1 MTVKETLEYIHKVS
15 WLGSVPGLSRVSE
28 LLGRMGNPEK
38 KLKFVHIA
46 GTNGKGSTAAMT
58 ASILQQAGYCTGLYT
73 SPYII
78 SFNERMQVNGRNIPD
93 DTLAE
98 ITQWIRP
105 MADSMADH
113 PTEFELVTCIAMEYF
128 ARSGC
133 DIVVLE
139 VGLGGEFDA
148 TNVIDAP
155 EAAVIVNIGLDHTQV
170 LGNTLE
176 EIAHAKAGIIKPGC
190 DCVLYGQT
198 AGVEQVISDTCKKLG
213 APLHRADIADLTL
226 NAHGLDG
233 QTFDWKQYHDLH
245 IPLLGEHQLH
255 NVCTVLTV
263 IETLR
268 GRGWNVSDDAIRQ
281 GLEKVY
287 WPGRFQLAGRDPLF
301 IIDGGHNPQCLDALV
316 QAFRDYLPGRK
327 ITFLNG
333 CMADKDYGEMFRD
346 LAPFAREFVTVTP
359 PNPRALKAEDLAE
372 HLKRYDLPVTACKTV
387 AEGVNTAID
396 HAGPDGVVCACGSLY
411 MIGDIC
417 AALDARKE

>member
-1 MTVKETLEYIHKVS
+1 MTIQETLSYIHKVS
-15 WLGSVPGLSRVSE
+15 WLGSVPGLSRTRE
-28 LLGRMGNPEK
+28 LLRRMGNPEK

-58 ASILQQAGYCTGLYT
+58 ASILQQAGCRTGLYT

-78 SFNERMQVNGRNIPD
+78 SFNERMQVNGQNIPD
-93 DTLAE
+93 ETLSE

-105 MADSMADH
+105 MADSMEDH

-128 ARSGC
+128 AREGC

-139 VGLGGEFDA
+139 VGMGGEFDA
-148 TNVIDAP
+148 TNVIEAP
-155 EAAVIVNIGLDHTQV
+155 EAAVIVNVGLDHTQV

-198 AGVEQVISDTCKKLG
+198 AGVEAVIQKACAEAH
-213 APLHRADIADLTL
+213 APLHRADIRDLTL
-226 NAHGLDG
+226 LEHGLDG
-233 QTFDWKQYHDLH
+233 QTFNWKQYERLH

-255 NVCTVLTV
+255 NACTVLTI

-268 GRGWNVSDDAIRQ
+268 ARGWKISDAAVRA
-281 GLEKVY
+281 GLDKVY

-333 CMADKDYGEMFRD
+333 CMADKDYGDMFRD
-346 LAPFAREFVTVTP
+346 LAPFASEFVTVTP
-359 PNPRALKAEDLAE
+359 QNPRALKAAELAE
-372 HLKRYDLPVTACKTV
+372 HLRRYNLPVTPCNTV
-387 AEGVNTAID
+387 AEGVNTAIE
-396 HAGPDGVVCACGSLY
+396 HAGTDGVVCACGSLY

-417 AALDARKE
+417 AALDARK